1 MGAVRVRRK
10 LVTEYRVGGNSMSEE
25 RKQDRLQSPVDAF
38 VNSREA
44 KSRVYTNPR
53 FAVGNNENE
62 LSRYAIYPNMCAL
75 EHNGSVFASDTVPL
89 LRQRALR
96 RELSAK
102 RAVGFAAAT
111 VAFDLFIGYNRIYES
126 LCDKRSS
133 SRFHL

>member
-1 MGAVRVRRK
+1 
-10 LVTEYRVGGNSMSEE
+10 MSEE
-25 RKQDRLQSPVDAF
+25 RKQDRLQPPVDAF

-44 KSRVYTNPR
+44 KSRVCTNPR
-53 FAVGNNENE
+53 FAVGNNGNE
-62 LSRYAIYPNMCAL
+62 LSLYGYIRICAL

-89 LRQRALR
+89 LRLRAVR
-96 RELSAK
+96 SELSAK

>member
-25 RKQDRLQSPVDAF
+25 RKQDRLQPTVDAF

-53 FAVGNNENE
+53 FAVENNENE
-62 LSRYAIYPNMCAL
+62 LSLYGYIRICAL

-89 LRQRALR
+89 LRLCAVRS
-96 RELSAK
+96 ELSAK
-102 RAVGFAAAT
+102 RAVGFVAAT

>member
-10 LVTEYRVGGNSMSEE
+10 LMAEYRVGGNSMSEE

-89 LRQRALR
+89 LRLRALR

>member
-25 RKQDRLQSPVDAF
+25 RKQDRLQPPVDAF

-44 KSRVYTNPR
+44 KGRVYTNPR

-62 LSRYAIYPNMCAL
+62 LSLYGYIRICAL
-75 EHNGSVFASDTVPL
+75 EHNGSVSASDTVPL
-89 LRQRALR
+89 LRLCAAR

-102 RAVGFAAAT
+102 RAVGFVAAT